1 MKKFVI
7 AIGLLASI
15 LPASGWS
22 QQQNAVSEGN
32 MEVIVTAQRRD
43 GDDYSSETPA
53 IGLVR
58 KADFA
63 VVTVTVMGDSR
74 DRIQRQD
81 EIYAMV
87 RGAIEA
93 APKSGVQ
100 LAYGERTLEPLT
112 MANYKDLS
120 LRNDPRPD
128 SQRVTFLAK
137 VPLNGTDA
145 KTAQQRITAFVKSVK
160 PAGRALMEESDNMQ
174 LSIVA
179 PDQYRGQVANLIV
192 ADAKAMGEKLG
203 PDYTVQIDGLQRPV
217 EWVRAGLSDVMIFI
231 PYRLVVGRRAL

>member
-7 AIGLLASI
+7 AIGLLASA
-15 LPASGWS
+15 LPAVSWS
-22 QQQNAVSEGN
+22 QQNAISEGN

-43 GDDYSSETPA
+43 AEDYSSEIPA

-63 VVTVTVMGDSR
+63 VVTVSVMGDSR
-74 DRIQRQD
+74 DRLERQN

-93 APKSGVQ
+93 APRAGVE
-100 LAYGERTLEPLT
+100 LAYGARTLEPLT

-120 LRNDPRPD
+120 LRNDSRPD

-137 VPLNGTDA
+137 VPLAGTDA
-145 KTAQQRITAFVKSVK
+145 KTAEQRIATFIKSVK
-160 PAGRALMEESDNMQ
+160 PVGRALMERSGEMQ

-179 PDQYRGQVANLIV
+179 PDKYRGQVADLII

-203 PDYTVQIDGLQRPV
+203 PDYSIQIEGLNRPV
-217 EWVRAGLSDVMIFI
+217 EWARAGLSEVMIYI
-231 PYRLVVGRRAL
+231 PYRLVVGRKP